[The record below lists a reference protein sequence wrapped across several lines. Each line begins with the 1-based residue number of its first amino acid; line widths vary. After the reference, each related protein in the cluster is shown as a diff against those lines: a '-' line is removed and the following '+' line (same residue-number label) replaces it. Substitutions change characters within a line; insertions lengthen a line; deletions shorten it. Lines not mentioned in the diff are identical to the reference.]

1 MKRTSLAA
9 LLLSAAFA
17 AAACGGTTSNDD
29 QASVGTAGAPAAA
42 PATPVADSS
51 DRTFI
56 EHMLDASMAEVELGK
71 IAATRAV
78 SAEVKMFANM
88 MVMDHSK
95 AGESLGA
102 IATRQGVP
110 ALSQREEKH
119 RELGERLSKLNGAE
133 FDREYMAAMVDGH
146 EDVYDMLRSRVDVG
160 NFGDNK
166 GVVTPE
172 KEHGDR
178 VEGDVNQWAAGS
190 LGVIK
195 HHLDQ
200 ARQIHDHLKTA
211 GQ

>member
-9 LLLSAAFA
+9 MLLSAALA
-17 AAACGGTTSNDD
+17 AAACGGNKTNDD
-29 QASVGTAGAPAAA
+29 QAPVSTAGAPAAA
-42 PATPVADSS
+42 PAVPVADSG

-56 EHMLDASMAEVELGK
+56 EHMLDANMAEVDLGK
-71 IAATRAV
+71 LAASRAV
-78 SAEVKMFANM
+78 SAEVKTFANM

-102 IATRQGVP
+102 IANRQGVP

-119 RELGERLSKLNGAE
+119 RELSDRLSKLNGAE

-172 KEHGDR
+172 KEHGDP

-190 LGVIK
+190 LGVVK

-200 ARQIHDHLKTA
+200 AKQIQDHLKAA
-211 GQ
+211 GK